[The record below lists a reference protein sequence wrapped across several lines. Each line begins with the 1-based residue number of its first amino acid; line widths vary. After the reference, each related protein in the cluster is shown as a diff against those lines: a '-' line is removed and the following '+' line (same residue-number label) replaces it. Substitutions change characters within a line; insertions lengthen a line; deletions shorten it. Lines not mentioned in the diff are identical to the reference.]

1 MVVSFHM
8 SGKTASARGRLNR
21 VASESDME
29 APASFSNSCVT
40 RSGPQLFPDGRCA
53 SFDNTE
59 SGVMGSNWNPTVPTR
74 GEEDGMAATDEEAE
88 YCFENCLFRIDACS
102 EGEVITVPLTESAG
116 SWHEVDH
123 PQAFLANFHQR

>member
-1 MVVSFHM
+1 MVSFHM
-8 SGKTASARGRLNR
+8 SGKTASARERLNR

-59 SGVMGSNWNPTVPTR
+59 SGVMVSNWNSTGPTR
-74 GEEDGMAATDEEAE
+74 VRKMEWQLLMKRQNTALKTAH
-88 YCFENCLFRIDACS
+88 S
-102 EGEVITVPLTESAG
+102 E
-116 SWHEVDH
+116 
-123 PQAFLANFHQR
+123 